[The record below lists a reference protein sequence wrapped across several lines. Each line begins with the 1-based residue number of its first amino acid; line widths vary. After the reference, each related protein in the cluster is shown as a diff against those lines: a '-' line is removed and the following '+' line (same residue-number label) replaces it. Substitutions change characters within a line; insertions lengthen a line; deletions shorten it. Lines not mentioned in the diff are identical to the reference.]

1 MFEEQIAAV
10 NAKTEQNQSDTQEE
24 KRVYTVDEIMD
35 ILSISKSTAYHLVYS
50 GVFHSVKVGN
60 QHRISK
66 KSFDE
71 WLDQKKEKKNLVKY
85 GKDEISSYR
94 F

>member
-1 MFEEQIAAV
+1 MFEEQVTAINEKAGREWEAS
-10 NAKTEQNQSDTQEE
+10 QGE

-35 ILSISKSTAYHLVYS
+35 ILSVGKTTAYRLVHS

-66 KSFDE
+66 KSFDQ
-71 WLDQKKEKKNLVKY
+71 WLDNQKME
-85 GKDEISSYR
+85 
-94 F
+94 